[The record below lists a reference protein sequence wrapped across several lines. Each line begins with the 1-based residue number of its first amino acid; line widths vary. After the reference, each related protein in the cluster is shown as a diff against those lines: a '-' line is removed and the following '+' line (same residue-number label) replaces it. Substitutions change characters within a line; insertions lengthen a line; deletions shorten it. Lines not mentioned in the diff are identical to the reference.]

1 MGFIKCKSCGGYYR
15 LQSGESIDD
24 FGVCRCGGSLKYVQ
38 SLKAATIDELG
49 PFGKTKICSRCGKE
63 NIKTSQICV
72 FCGKKL
78 DKKLTISNELL
89 RLASVFIGV
98 VIVAIPLVLFSI
110 GIDMVIIGGFV
121 SSVLVNK
128 NEKEGILDG
137 ILLGLIS
144 GLVFSAYN
152 GILGFNLVFYNILPF
167 CMILIAAVIIGLL
180 GGLSGVIVRST
191 VTNKNI
197 LYPLN
202 FKSIIIGFILCS
214 IPILFFQSILGLL
227 IVVLGGAVAAYLT
240 NGEYRSGIRN
250 GFITGSLIAALL
262 VLLFVFNNLNDPAM
276 ITDKILHIGVVLLI
290 GGLLGSLGGL
300 IGSNIKK
307 SYGIYNY

>member
-1 MGFIKCKSCGGYYR
+1 
-15 LQSGESIDD
+15 
-24 FGVCRCGGSLKYVQ
+24 
-38 SLKAATIDELG
+38 
-49 PFGKTKICSRCGKE
+49 
-63 NIKTSQICV
+63 
-72 FCGKKL
+72 
-78 DKKLTISNELL
+78 
-89 RLASVFIGV
+89 
-98 VIVAIPLVLFSI
+98 
-110 GIDMVIIGGFV
+110 
-121 SSVLVNK
+121 
-128 NEKEGILDG
+128 
-137 ILLGLIS
+137 
-144 GLVFSAYN
+144 
-152 GILGFNLVFYNILPF
+152 
-167 CMILIAAVIIGLL
+167 L